1 MNIGI
6 ILYSQTGHT
15 LSVAEKLQKQ
25 LEEKGKKVTIQQ
37 VTING
42 EAAPDKFEFTTI
54 PTVDPY
60 DAVIFGAPV
69 HGFRLSTVMEAYL
82 QQLPSME
89 GKEAAVLVT
98 KQLPFTWTGGTKA
111 ASTMKKICQEKGAHV
126 KGAEIAFWAKSKQEE
141 SVRHCVD
148 NLSRL
153 FS

>member
-6 ILYSQTGHT
+6 ILYSQSGHT

-25 LEEKGKKVTIQQ
+25 LEEKGKNVIIQQ
-37 VTING
+37 VTISG
-42 EAAPDKFEFTTI
+42 EAATDKFEFTAI

-69 HGFRLSTVMEAYL
+69 HGFRLCAVMETYL
-82 QQLPSME
+82 HQLPSME
-89 GKEAAVLVT
+89 GKEAAFLVT
-98 KQLPFTWTGGTKA
+98 KQLPFNWTGGTQA
-111 ASTMKKICQEKGAHV
+111 ASNMKKICQEKGARI
-126 KGAEIAFWAKSKQEE
+126 KGEEIVVWSKSKQEE
-141 SVRHCVD
+141 SVSNCVD

>member
-25 LEEKGKKVTIQQ
+25 LEEKGNNATIQQ
-37 VTING
+37 ITISG
-42 EAAPDKFEFTTI
+42 EPTTDKFEFTAT
-54 PTVDPY
+54 PAVDAY

-69 HGFRLSTVMEAYL
+69 QGFRLCAVMEAYL
-82 QQLPSME
+82 QQLPAMA
-89 GKEAAVLVT
+89 GKEAAILVT
-98 KQLPFTWTGGTKA
+98 KQLPFYWTGGTQA
-111 ASTMKKICQEKGAHV
+111 ASTIKKICKEKGAHV
-126 KGAEIAFWAKSKQEE
+126 RGAEIAVWSKSKQEE
-141 SVRHCVD
+141 SVRNCVS